1 MDIAIPS
8 LRRRIW
14 WPALRARVPKL
25 STCIVV
31 LFAGATIVPWL
42 VFNWAKST
50 SLDEHLTSAKERL
63 QLRASA
69 YAEQIVEAAHRTGTT
84 GGGQMPQLEPQPK
97 WLRDLPDMPDVEFS
111 TRPLQVARTVPQ
123 SADVN
128 PAQVY
133 LRDGKIIAE
142 VEIPAMLIAASASER
157 ETVAL
162 GYWTRRSSFEFSLL
176 LLRTLATIGI
186 GTFLFFQIRW
196 REAAQAELMRT
207 QEAAESATRAKSE
220 FLAHMSHELRTPLNA
235 VIGFSEAIKMAMFGP
250 LDSRYS
256 EYGGHIL
263 TSGKHLLQL
272 VNDVLDVSKLEA
284 GRFELE
290 ESNVDIETVV
300 RGATRLV
307 TGQAEKAGVTMH
319 VNIAPGIPSIHAD
332 GRRLQQAILNLIA
345 NAVKFTPRTG
355 EVRISVF
362 ENDCGL
368 VIKVADTGIGI
379 PPDQIATALQPF
391 RQVKQPGRKSLPGT
405 GLGLPIA
412 RDLVALHGGTIS
424 LASRLNA
431 GTTVTIQLPA
441 ARILGNVA

>member
-1 MDIAIPS
+1 M
-8 LRRRIW
+8 W
-14 WPALRARVPKL
+14 WPALKLRVPNL
-25 STCIVV
+25 STCVIV
-31 LFAGATIVPWL
+31 LFVGATIVPWL
-42 VFNWAKST
+42 VFFWAKST
-50 SLDEHLTSAKERL
+50 SLDEHLASARERL

-69 YAEQIVEAAHRTGTT
+69 YAEQIVEAARQTGAN
-84 GGGQMPQLEPQPK
+84 GHGQIPQMHQPQ
-97 WLRDLPDMPDVEFS
+97 WLRNLPDMPGVEFA
-111 TRPLQVARTVPQ
+111 TRPLRSDRTAAY
-123 SADVN
+123 SADLG
-128 PAQVY
+128 PAKVY
-133 LRDGKIIAE
+133 RRDGKIIAE
-142 VEIPAMLIAASASER
+142 VEIPALSIAASASES
-157 ETVAL
+157 ESAAL
-162 GYWTRRSSFEFSLL
+162 GYWSRRSSFEFSLL
-176 LLRTLATIGI
+176 LLRTLVTIGI
-186 GTFLFFQIRW
+186 GAFLFCQIRW
-196 REAAQAELMRT
+196 REEAQAELIRT

-290 ESNVDIETVV
+290 ESEVDIENVV

-307 TGQAEKAGVTMH
+307 TGQAEKAGVTIY
-319 VNIAPGIPSIHAD
+319 VNVAPGIPFIHAD
-332 GRRLQQAILNLIA
+332 GRRLQQAILNLVA

-355 EVRISVF
+355 EVRVSVF

-379 PPDQIATALQPF
+379 PADQIATALQPF
-391 RQVKQPGRKSLPGT
+391 RQVKQPGRKTLPGT

-424 LASRLNA
+424 LASRVNA

-441 ARILGNVA
+441 TRLLGKVA